1 MQIRV
6 AGKKYPD
13 EASEALRSRVHA
25 LPDILFAAFH
35 PQHRGDNDMFS
46 LIRALTDF
54 FAPCVAAGSGAQ
66 ECSGTITVDEA
77 LKAEA
82 ARFKAQMSG
91 DGAAMNK
98 LFGDDLVY
106 VHSSTV
112 VDTKKSFI
120 ESITSGNVKYRSMHQ
135 GESRVRTYGA
145 IAIVTGSAKFEV
157 TVKGENRTLDLLYH
171 AIWAKRVAGTQFVS
185 WQATKKA

>member
-1 MQIRV
+1 
-6 AGKKYPD
+6 
-13 EASEALRSRVHA
+13 
-25 LPDILFAAFH
+25 
-35 PQHRGDNDMFS
+35 MFS
-46 LIRALTDF
+46 LISAMSGLLTLRAAT
-54 FAPCVAAGSGAQ
+54 GSGAQ
-66 ECSGTITVDEA
+66 ECSGTITVEEA
-77 LKAEA
+77 LQAED

-112 VDTKKSFI
+112 VDTKQSFI
-120 ESITSGNVKYRSMHQ
+120 ESITSGNVKYRSMNR
-135 GESRVRTYGA
+135 GEAKVRTYGGV
-145 IAIVTGSAKFEV
+145 AIVSGSAKFEV

-171 AIWAKRVAGTQFVS
+171 AIWAKRLAGTQFIS

>member
-1 MQIRV
+1 MFDFIKTLARF
-6 AGKKYPD
+6 AT
-13 EASEALRSRVHA
+13 LHA
-25 LPDILFAAFH
+25 AA
-35 PQHRGDNDMFS
+35 P
-46 LIRALTDF
+46 
-54 FAPCVAAGSGAQ
+54 GSGAQ

-77 LKAEA
+77 LKAEE
-82 ARFKAQMSG
+82 ARFKAQMAG
-91 DGAAMNK
+91 DATAMNK

-106 VHSSTV
+106 IHSSTV

-135 GESRVRTYGA
+135 GESKVRTYGSV
-145 IAIVTGSAKFEV
+145 AIVTGSAKFEV

-171 AIWAKRVAGTQFVS
+171 AVWAKRLAGAQFVS

>member
-1 MQIRV
+1 MFKIINTLADFLV
-6 AGKKYPD
+6 LSAVPSG
-13 EASEALRSRVHA
+13 
-25 LPDILFAAFH
+25 
-35 PQHRGDNDMFS
+35 PQD
-46 LIRALTDF
+46 
-54 FAPCVAAGSGAQ
+54 
-66 ECSGTITVDEA
+66 CSGTITVDEA

-106 VHSSTV
+106 IHSSTV
-112 VDTKKSFI
+112 QDTKKSFI
-120 ESITSGNVKYRSMHQ
+120 ESITSGNVKYRAMHQ
-135 GESRVRTYGA
+135 GESTVRTYGCV
-145 IAIVTGSAKFEV
+145 AIVSGAAKFEV

-171 AIWAKRVAGTQFVS
+171 AIWAKRAAGVQFIS

>member
-1 MQIRV
+1 MFQFINTL
-6 AGKKYPD
+6 
-13 EASEALRSRVHA
+13 SN
-25 LPDILFAAFH
+25 F
-35 PQHRGDNDMFS
+35 FS
-46 LIRALTDF
+46 LRA
-54 FAPCVAAGSGAQ
+54 APSGPRDVA
-66 ECSGTITVDEA
+66 GTITVEEA
-77 LKAEA
+77 LKAEE

-106 VHSSTV
+106 IHSSTV
-112 VDTKKSFI
+112 QDTKKSFI

-135 GESRVRTYGA
+135 GESNVRTYGGV
-145 IAIVTGSAKFEV
+145 AIVSGAARFEV

-171 AIWAKRVAGTQFVS
+171 AIWAKRAAGVQFIS

>member
-1 MQIRV
+1 MFDIIR
-6 AGKKYPD
+6 
-13 EASEALRSRVHA
+13 
-25 LPDILFAAFH
+25 ILA
-35 PQHRGDNDMFS
+35 
-46 LIRALTDF
+46 DF
-54 FAPCVAAGSGAQ
+54 FTLSAAPSGAQ

-106 VHSSTV
+106 IHSSAV
-112 VDTKKSFI
+112 QDTKKSFI
-120 ESITSGNVKYRSMHQ
+120 ESITSGNVKYRTMHQ
-135 GESRVRTYGA
+135 GESNVRTYGGV
-145 IAIVTGSAKFEV
+145 AIVSGAARFEV

-171 AIWAKRVAGTQFVS
+171 AIWAKRAAGVQFIS

>member
-1 MQIRV
+1 MFKFINTLADFLV
-6 AGKKYPD
+6 LSAVPSG
-13 EASEALRSRVHA
+13 
-25 LPDILFAAFH
+25 
-35 PQHRGDNDMFS
+35 PQD
-46 LIRALTDF
+46 
-54 FAPCVAAGSGAQ
+54 
-66 ECSGTITVDEA
+66 CSGTITVEEA
-77 LKAEA
+77 LAAEK
-82 ARFKAQMSG
+82 ARFAAQMGG

-112 VDTKKSFI
+112 QDTKKSFI

-135 GESRVRTYGA
+135 GEATVRTYGCV
-145 IAIVTGSAKFEV
+145 AIVSGAAKFEV

-171 AIWAKRVAGTQFVS
+171 AIWAKRAAGVQFIS